1 MPLVSMT
8 KSFAP
13 LQMTEAKCHGV
24 TGPMPHSTNLV
35 RWKAAPVR
43 WFVPV
48 RRWIDSTWS
57 IRRGRAARQ
66 RQKKPRG
73 EMETCERG
81 KDTWLH
87 GFATVLRIR
96 DEVWVFQLPARL
108 MSRCWGGVTRDFFR
122 FLDPK
127 TRVGKREREIGI
139 MNAGSSCAATFFRRF
154 SLLLALN
161 TCTAS

>member
-8 KSFAP
+8 KSFTP

-24 TGPMPHSTNLV
+24 TGPTLRRMPHSTNLVV

-57 IRRGRAARQ
+57 VRHGRAARQ

-73 EMETCERG
+73 ERETCERG

-96 DEVWVFQLPARL
+96 DEVSLFQLPARL
-108 MSRCWGGVTRDFFR
+108 MSRCWGGVTRDFF
-122 FLDPK
+122 DSEIPK
-127 TRVGKREREIGI
+127 RGLERERDRNNECRII
-139 MNAGSSCAATFFRRF
+139 LYCSVLPSV
-154 SLLLALN
+154 
-161 TCTAS
+161 